1 MQLSS
6 SEATV
11 KIYGVTP
18 EDVTAFMLTEG
29 QIDSTL
35 VFPGVWVLLC
45 VAEIVVMR
53 TLLEMV

>member
-1 MQLSS
+1 
-6 SEATV
+6 
-11 KIYGVTP
+11 
-18 EDVTAFMLTEG
+18 MLTEG

-53 TLLEMV
+53 TLLEMVSIFQAWLDTLNAPRLGFYSLKI